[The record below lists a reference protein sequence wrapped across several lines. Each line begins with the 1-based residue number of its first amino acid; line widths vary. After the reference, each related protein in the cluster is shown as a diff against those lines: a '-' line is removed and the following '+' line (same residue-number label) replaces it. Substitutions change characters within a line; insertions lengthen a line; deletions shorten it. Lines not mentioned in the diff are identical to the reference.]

1 MNVVITE
8 KNKPGE
14 IRMNVDATP
23 INGGIRRTKFHV
35 RTPQEVRHDLVG
47 AAVFTEMDMRMG
59 FHQLPV
65 TEKTRTRSVFQT
77 YEGLHGIKRLYFGPT
92 SSNGIFHHKVEKVF
106 KGIPGCTT
114 IHDNQSVFFAVPPA
128 RDMFRIGVI

>member
-8 KNKPGE
+8 KNETGE

-35 RTPQEVRHDLVG
+35 RTQQGVKHDMVG

-77 YEGLHGIKRLYFGPT
+77 DEGLHRIKRLYFGPT

-106 KGIPGCTT
+106 RGILGCTT
-114 IHDNQSVFFAVPPA
+114 IHDKQSVFL
-128 RDMFRIGVI
+128 RCRRHETGLGLE